1 MQITNPIT
9 FTSKEAAIKFS
20 TTDQTLAYLR
30 HKHSDELVPGIHY
43 FKSYDHASGKRQE
56 IIKWTL
62 RGVEFLGFFIR
73 GKEAKFF
80 RVWAS
85 RELDEEFLRQTQE
98 LKALRKQNLALT
110 NQIIDLKDQIDK
122 NSEFNGKSAKW
133 WWTQCVELKA
143 SNSALKK
150 ANKLLKKDE
159 KVLPI
164 LVKILQNLERARDH
178 TGTLYRFLLNSDAS
192 SSSYFKD
199 E

>member
-1 MQITNPIT
+1 M
-9 FTSKEAAIKFS
+9 
-20 TTDQTLAYLR
+20 
-30 HKHSDELVPGIHY
+30 
-43 FKSYDHASGKRQE
+43 
-56 IIKWTL
+56 
-62 RGVEFLGFFIR
+62 
-73 GKEAKFF
+73 
-80 RVWAS
+80 
-85 RELDEEFLRQTQE
+85 
-98 LKALRKQNLALT
+98 RKQNLALT

-178 TGTLYRFLLNSDAS
+178 TGTLYRFLLNSDIS
-192 SSSYFKD
+192 TCSYFKD